1 MAASSCIAF
10 RRMNSKLHIP
20 LMKEITASLNIEDA
34 KLPEKLM
41 RGLPIIGRADESPF
55 FQQYVVPAK
64 MTKME
69 LLQGARKNTEML
81 ERKMAE
87 EARKASPD
95 LLMAVFLKTQ
105 KEVENSSMGPPLTK
119 QQVDEKYGRCWNG
132 VQRFGILQGVDSSG
146 NPKYRCIDNHL
157 TALTNDAA
165 ERRQKI
171 EMSNV
176 ATIMLLIRS
185 LCRAL
190 GDQGLNDENWAPMG
204 STQDLKAAY
213 RQCPLSDTMLGLSI
227 TMVWNPVE
235 NRIDYHELYGQPFGA
250 GHAVPNFYRI
260 ATWACVASRRLLGL
274 LIDHFFDDYWM
285 VEPKCLI
292 QSACW
297 AFKEF
302 MALMGLTLD
311 PGKETFPAAFWQVL
325 GVDIDMSS
333 ILATHRLLVKPR
345 LQRIIN
351 TVHEMISILR
361 SRKLTSTA
369 AARLFGKL
377 DFANQTLF
385 GRVGRVGML
394 PIKKRQHS
402 DSDSGVGFELEASLI
417 WMIQVLLFCPDREMS
432 TELHPKRPVLL
443 YTDGSS
449 DMSRSPPHV
458 VGAVVVLPESNKIFY
473 TSCVVPKEVVAD
485 WLPSKQY
492 IYLVELFAGPVALDT
507 FPDLLQG
514 RDVIHFVDNNSALG
528 ALVKG
533 YSSKED
539 AIKIVADY
547 WLRAMKLKILAYVDR
562 VESKSNISDDPSR
575 LNEFKT
581 LQLMGASYREPI
593 LDSIVRKDSS
603 RPEMWFG
610 GLEIQ
615 ARYNS
620 DLLNKFLSR
629 DA

>member
-1 MAASSCIAF
+1 M
-10 RRMNSKLHIP
+10 MELTQKLG
-20 LMKEITASLNIEDA
+20 IEDTR
-34 KLPEKLM
+34 LPEKLKL
-41 RGLPIIGRADESPF
+41 GLPIIGIADESPF

-64 MTKME
+64 ITTMD
-69 LLQGARKNTEML
+69 LLRGARKNTEIL
-81 ERKMAE
+81 EKKMAE
-87 EARKASPD
+87 EAKRASPD

-105 KEVENSSMGPPLTK
+105 KEVNESGTMGPPLTK
-119 QQVDEKYGRCWNG
+119 QQVDQKYGSCWNG
-132 VQRFGILQGVDSSG
+132 VQRFGILQGVDNEG

-171 EMSNV
+171 EMSTV
-176 ATIMLLIRS
+176 ASIMLLIRS

-190 GDQGLNDENWAPMG
+190 EEASINDENWTPMG

-213 RQCPLSDTMLGLSI
+213 RQCPLSNAMLSLSI

-235 NRIDYHELYGQPFGA
+235 NRIDYHEMFGQPFGA
-250 GHAVPNFYRI
+250 GHAVPNFYRL
-260 ATWACVASRRLLGL
+260 AKWACVASRRLLGL

-285 VEPKCLI
+285 IEPKCHI
-292 QSACW
+292 QSATW

-302 MALMGLTLD
+302 MAIIGLVLD
-311 PGKETFPAAFWQVL
+311 PEKESLPSALWQVL
-325 GVDIDMSS
+325 GVDIDMSN

-345 LQRIIN
+345 LKRIIN
-351 TVHEMISILR
+351 SVQEMIFILR
-361 SRKLTSTA
+361 DKRLPSSA

-394 PIKKRQHS
+394 PIKKRQHN
-402 DSDSGVGFELEASLI
+402 DSDSGVGFELEATLV

-432 TELHPKRPVLL
+432 TELHPRRPVLL

-449 DMSRSPPHV
+449 DVTRFPPHV
-458 VGAVVVLPESNKIFY
+458 VGAVVVLPESQKIFY
-473 TSCVVPKEVVAD
+473 TSCVVPEEVVAD
-485 WLPSKQY
+485 WLPSKQH
-492 IYLVELFAGPVALDT
+492 IYLVELFVGPVALDT

-547 WLRAMKLKILAYVDR
+547 WLRAMRLKILAYVDR

-581 LQLMGASYREPI
+581 LQSIGASYREPV
-593 LDSIVRKDSS
+593 LDSLVRKDSA
-603 RPEMWFG
+603 RPENWFG
-610 GLEIQ
+610 GLETQ
-615 ARYNS
+615 ARYHN
-620 DLLNKFLSR
+620 DLLRKFLSR
-629 DA
+629 HA